1 MNSSNTNKSTT
12 IRDNHE
18 NEDEI
23 KRYTD
28 KDGLNTILAVFEGDY
43 VRFAKELQNRESEL
57 DEEKVMLQEDFE
69 RMIEQEGWRK
79 ELEEYE

>member
-12 IRDNHE
+12 IRDNDE

-28 KDGLNTILAVFEGDY
+28 KEGLNTILAVFEGDY

-57 DEEKVMLQEDFE
+57 DEEKVMLQEDL
-69 RMIEQEGWRK
+69 K
-79 ELEEYE
+79 K

>member
-1 MNSSNTNKSTT
+1 MNSSTNKSTT
-12 IRDNHE
+12 IRGNDE

-28 KDGLNTILAVFEGDY
+28 KEGLNTILAVFEGDY

-69 RMIEQEGWRK
+69 KMIEQEGSRK
-79 ELEEYE
+79 ELEE

>member
-1 MNSSNTNKSTT
+1 MNSNTNKSTT
-12 IRDNHE
+12 IRDNDE

-28 KDGLNTILAVFEGDY
+28 KEGLNTILAVFEGDY

-57 DEEKVMLQEDFE
+57 DEEKVILQQDFE
-69 RMIEQEGWRK
+69 KMIEQEGWRK
-79 ELEEYE
+79 ELEE

>member
-1 MNSSNTNKSTT
+1 MNSNTNKSTT
-12 IRDNHE
+12 IRDNDE

-28 KDGLNTILAVFEGDY
+28 KEGLNTILAVFEGDY

-69 RMIEQEGWRK
+69 KMIEQEGWRK
-79 ELEEYE
+79 ELEE

>member
-1 MNSSNTNKSTT
+1 MNSSNTNKPTT
-12 IRDNHE
+12 IRDNDE

-28 KDGLNTILAVFEGDY
+28 KEGLNTILAVFEGDY

-69 RMIEQEGWRK
+69 KMIEQEGWRK
-79 ELEEYE
+79 ELEE

>member
-1 MNSSNTNKSTT
+1 MNSNTNKSTT
-12 IRDNHE
+12 IRDNDE

-28 KDGLNTILAVFEGDY
+28 KEGLNTILAVFEGDY

-57 DEEKVMLQEDFE
+57 DEEKVILQEDFE
-69 RMIEQEGWRK
+69 KMIEQEGWRK
-79 ELEEYE
+79 ELEE

>member
-1 MNSSNTNKSTT
+1 MNSSNTNKSTI
-12 IRDNHE
+12 IRDNDE

-23 KRYTD
+23 KRYID
-28 KDGLNTILAVFEGDY
+28 KEGLNTILAVFEGDY

-69 RMIEQEGWRK
+69 KMIEQEGWRK
-79 ELEEYE
+79 ELEE

>member
-12 IRDNHE
+12 IQDNDE

-28 KDGLNTILAVFEGDY
+28 KEGLNTILAVFEGDY

-57 DEEKVMLQEDFE
+57 DEEKVMLQEDFQK
-69 RMIEQEGWRK
+69 MIEQEGWRK
-79 ELEEYE
+79 ELEE

>member
-1 MNSSNTNKSTT
+1 MNSSNTNKSTI
-12 IRDNHE
+12 IRDNDE

-23 KRYTD
+23 KRYID
-28 KDGLNTILAVFEGDY
+28 KEGLNTILAVFEGDY

-69 RMIEQEGWRK
+69 NMIEQEGWRK
-79 ELEEYE
+79 ELEE

>member
-1 MNSSNTNKSTT
+1 MNSNTNKSTT
-12 IRDNHE
+12 IRDNYE

-28 KDGLNTILAVFEGDY
+28 KEGLNTILAVFEGDY

-69 RMIEQEGWRK
+69 KMIEQEGWRK
-79 ELEEYE
+79 DLEE

>member
-1 MNSSNTNKSTT
+1 MNSNTNKSTT
-12 IRDNHE
+12 IRDNDK

-28 KDGLNTILAVFEGDY
+28 KEGLNTILAVFEGDY

-57 DEEKVMLQEDFE
+57 DEEKVMLQQDFE

-79 ELEEYE
+79 ELEE

>member
-12 IRDNHE
+12 IRDNDE

-28 KDGLNTILAVFEGDY
+28 KEGLNTILAVFEGDY

-69 RMIEQEGWRK
+69 KMIEQEGWRK
-79 ELEEYE
+79 ELEE